1 MARKRQPWERIP
13 GSKGQRA
20 ESEKAYE
27 AFWCYLSLGHGR
39 TFVAVAEKL
48 KKSVSLVHKWK
59 EWHNWESRAA
69 AWDASIIQ
77 EAHDKAVAEY
87 AEMIERHIQI
97 GRFMQSKAAK
107 ELQCRDLGDASVP
120 CLSSM
125 LGNGVEIERAARD
138 AVRGSDEDEDQ
149 RKLVGLF
156 AEIMQKA
163 WEDAE

>member
-13 GSKGQRA
+13 GGKGQRA

-39 TFVAVAEKL
+39 TFIAVAEKL
-48 KKSVSLVHKWK
+48 RKSSSLIRKWK
-59 EWHNWESRAA
+59 DIYSWESRAA

-97 GRFMQSKAAK
+97 GRFMQSKAEN
-107 ELQCRDLGDASVP
+107 ELQGRNLGDASVP

-125 LGNGVEIERAARD
+125 LCNGVEIERAARD
-138 AVRGSDEDEDQ
+138 AVRGSDENEDQ
-149 RKLVGLF
+149 RSLVGLF
-156 AEIMQKA
+156 AEVMQKA
-163 WEDAE
+163 WGEG